1 MKILIPSC
9 RKHLYIVGVILLLRT
24 AVIHALEDEKTDCG
38 EKEKALALLETAED
52 LLSKAKVF
60 YPTCKGSASN
70 ESDCGA
76 KERSLAYIEISR
88 NLLLEV
94 KDHFPSCPKA
104 QAKEHNANDCSEILA
119 KGQTTSGVYKIL
131 LKSPFPINQPIDVFC
146 DMDTEGGGWTV
157 IQRRGDFPE
166 QQDFNKDWETY
177 RQGFG
182 KLTEEFWLGNE
193 YIYALTNQGEYEVRF
208 DLVDDKGEH
217 RYAVY
222 DNFRIDDENSS
233 YALHIRNYSGDAGD
247 SMKSYDGAKFSTRD
261 RGDTTKAQQAGG
273 GWWLN
278 DSRYCNL
285 NGIYKTRY
293 PTSIH
298 WFHWHKFDGLTRV
311 EIKVR
316 QR

>member
-1 MKILIPSC
+1 MKIFDFPSL

-60 YPTCKGSASN
+60 YPTCKGSSASN

-131 LKSPFPINQPIDVFC
+131 LKGPFPINQPIDVFC

-233 YALHIRNYSGDAGD
+233 YALHIRNYSGDAGKIED
-247 SMKSYDGAKFSTRD
+247 LENNRVAPRKMNHTTVPSSPPETEEILPKLNRLEEDG
-261 RGDTTKAQQAGG
+261 G
-273 GWWLN
+273 
-278 DSRYCNL
+278 
-285 NGIYKTRY
+285 
-293 PTSIH
+293 
-298 WFHWHKFDGLTRV
+298 
-311 EIKVR
+311 
-316 QR
+316 